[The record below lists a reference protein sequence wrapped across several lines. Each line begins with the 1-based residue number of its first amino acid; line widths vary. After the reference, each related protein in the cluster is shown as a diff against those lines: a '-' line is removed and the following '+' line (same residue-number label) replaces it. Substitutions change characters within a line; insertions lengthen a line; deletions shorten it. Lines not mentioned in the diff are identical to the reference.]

1 MLLTELHPGGM
12 TEEQARRW
20 QANLERIRRF
30 RLMDDDFMTKCF
42 EDNIPC
48 TELMLRIILEEPELV
63 VEEVR
68 TQVFVENLQHRSVR
82 MDVVAVDGLGRRI
95 NVEVQR
101 SDRGAGRRRAR
112 YNSSMMDAGLLEKS
126 QEFEALPETYVI
138 FITERDV
145 MGGGLPL
152 YHVERRVRETG
163 LDFADGAHILY
174 VNGACRDASPVG
186 RLMHD
191 FSCADPSQMYY
202 GVLAERTRF
211 FKEEKEGVVTMCR
224 IMEEVMNEGRQEG
237 LREGLQEGR
246 QERAVQ
252 TVRTL
257 LKLGKL
263 ALDEIAL
270 ASGLSIDEVKR
281 LSLEQK

>member
-48 TELMLRIILEEPELV
+48 T
-63 VEEVR
+63 
-68 TQVFVENLQHRSVR
+68 
-82 MDVVAVDGLGRRI
+82 
-95 NVEVQR
+95 EVQR

-224 IMEEVMNEGRQEG
+224 IMEEVMNEGR
-237 LREGLQEGR
+237 REGLQEGR
-246 QERAVQ
+246 RESLREVILHMLKSGENSLEKIAAV
-252 TVRTL
+252 TGIPL
-257 LKLGKL
+257 N
-263 ALDEIAL
+263 
-270 ASGLSIDEVKR
+270 EVKR